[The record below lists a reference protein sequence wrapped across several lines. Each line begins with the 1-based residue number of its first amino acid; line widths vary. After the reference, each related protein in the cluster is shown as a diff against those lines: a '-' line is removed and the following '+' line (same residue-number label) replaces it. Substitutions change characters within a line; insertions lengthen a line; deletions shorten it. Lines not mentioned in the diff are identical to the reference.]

1 MLKTMI
7 KCFTISVICFLL
19 QMRLEEDDG
28 TANAEPPTEEDV
40 TQFVSADQELRRST
54 YVRVKSNMDIAQ
66 KKQQEQY
73 YKRMSKGV
81 KSFNLS
87 QGDVVYKRSM
97 KNLTRKGGKMDPKW
111 SGPYRIL
118 HIDSSKRVKLLNIKT
133 NSELKGRSAWD
144 QLKPE
149 VVSDL
154 HNFDNDQMETYH
166 NEDVHTVKVAQ
177 NDQVVED
184 ADTHSNSIDLEDME
198 IQTHDYLSSQ
208 VRFRSLVGSTAWLS
222 SDEIDDFSELLK
234 KSEKL
239 AGLQST
245 LLFSY
250 EHCHH
255 LIKAMPEDKPFVQ
268 TLIKG
273 GNHWICISNVQS
285 SLDVCTVYD
294 SGFTLY
300 RYTPEDM
307 KMLNL
312 KIAMLFKTKNDF
324 VQVRFADVKQQT
336 DGHSCGFFALAY
348 SASLIGDND
357 PRREDYIQENLRQ
370 HASDCIEKGELSMF
384 PKNHLQ
390 RNHNG
395 YFEEYQIDIH
405 CICRLPARENMI
417 TCTSCL
423 KQFHSD
429 CITFSS
435 TGIYVLILML
445 FQTFLVLKNTYF
457 S

>member
-81 KSFNLS
+81 KSFNLI

-300 RYTPEDM
+300 RYTPEDI

-312 KIAMLFKTKNDF
+312 KIAKLFKTKKDF
-324 VQVRFADVKQQT
+324 IQVRFADVKQQ
-336 DGHSCGFFALAY
+336 
-348 SASLIGDND
+348 
-357 PRREDYIQENLRQ
+357 EKLRQ